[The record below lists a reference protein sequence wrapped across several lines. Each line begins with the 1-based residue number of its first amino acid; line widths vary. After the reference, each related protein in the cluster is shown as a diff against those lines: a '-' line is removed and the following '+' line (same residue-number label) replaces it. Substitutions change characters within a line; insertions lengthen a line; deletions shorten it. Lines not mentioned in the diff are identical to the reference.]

1 MSYRH
6 LFIPLLLLLLV
17 TGIQRLID
25 RDGPAE
31 TKPPVQVVEEA
42 IPAEN
47 SALPDEDEPLAV
59 NAARSQPPAMDSAK
73 ASQDVLARPHQEQSE
88 ERGN

>member
-17 TGIQRLID
+17 TGIQRWLD
-25 RDGPAE
+25 HDGPAE
-31 TKPPVQVVEEA
+31 TKPPVQAVEEA
-42 IPAEN
+42 IPAE
-47 SALPDEDEPLAV
+47 SSSVPDEDEPLAV
-59 NAARSQPPAMDSAK
+59 NAVKSHPPAMDAAK
-73 ASQDVLARPHQEQSE
+73 ASQNVLARPHAEQGE